1 MSKQFQLFFETDKVN
16 KILPKGQFRLVSF
29 KIFLFFAPQYNTM
42 GQEVSKRYAQR
53 GVSASKEDVHNAI
66 KNIDKGLF
74 PKAFCKIVPDYLT
87 NDDDYCLIMHAD
99 GAGTK
104 SSLAYMYWKETG
116 DISVW
121 KGIAQDAL
129 IMNVDDLL
137 CVGATDNIML
147 SSTIGRNKNLI
158 SGEVLSAIINGTEEL
173 ISELK
178 NFGVTIH
185 STGGETADVGDLV
198 RTIIVDSTVTARMK
212 RSNVIDNANIKV
224 GDVIVGLES
233 FGQATYEKEYNGGMG
248 SNGLTSARHDVFS
261 TYLAH
266 KYPESFDP
274 SVPDDLVY
282 SGNVK
287 LTDAVKD
294 SPIDAGKLVLSP
306 TRTYAPIIKKILSE
320 FNSDTVHGMVHCSGG
335 AQTKILHFVD
345 GFHIIKDNMFP
356 IPPLFKLIQEQS
368 KTDWKEM
375 YQVFNCGHRMELYVA
390 PEIVE
395 SIIKISKSFHVDA
408 KIIGRVKASKTK
420 KLTIKSEFGEFN
432 Y

>member
-1 MSKQFQLFFETDKVN
+1 MS
-16 KILPKGQFRLVSF
+16 
-29 KIFLFFAPQYNTM
+29 
-42 GQEVSKRYAQR
+42 QEVSKRYAQR
-53 GVSASKEDVHNAI
+53 GVSASKEDVHSAI

-116 DISVW
+116 DLSVW

-158 SGEVLSAIINGTEEL
+158 PGEVLSAIINGTEEL
-173 ISELK
+173 LEELK

-212 RSNVIDNANIKV
+212 RKDVIDNANIKA
-224 GDVIVGLES
+224 GDVIVGLAS
-233 FGQATYEKEYNGGMG
+233 YGQATYEKSYNGGMG

-261 TYLAH
+261 KELAN

-274 SVPDDLVY
+274 SVPGDLVY
-282 SGNVK
+282 SGSTK
-287 LTDAVKD
+287 LTDSVKGA
-294 SPIDAGKLVLSP
+294 PIDAGQLVLSP
-306 TRTYAPIIKKILSE
+306 TRTYAPIIKKILSQ
-320 FNSDTVHGMVHCSGG
+320 FDNSVIHGMVHCSGG

-345 GFHIIKDNMFP
+345 HLHIIKDQLFEV
-356 IPPLFKLIQEQS
+356 PPLFKLIQENS

-375 YQVFNCGHRMELYVA
+375 YQVFNMGHRMELYIDSKIAEEVIA
-390 PEIVE
+390 
-395 SIIKISKSFHVDA
+395 ISKSFGVDA
-408 KIIGRVKASKTK
+408 QIIGRVEKAEEK
-420 KLTIKSEFGEFN
+420 KLTIKSKFGEFV